1 MECATKMPGR
11 LFRNLMQVFDCRPDR
26 GSGGS
31 INNRVE
37 VVLGLCFR
45 PRVLELKSPT

>member
-1 MECATKMPGR
+1 MPGR
-11 LFRNLMQVFDCRPDR
+11 LFRNLMQVFDCRPDRGYSCR